1 MVAETLEEQV
11 IALVRKHYG
20 TVITGRPPKITPASD
35 IDADIGMEWSEAEEL
50 MDAFFES
57 FSVDKAG
64 FNIKTYYPDPPMGTL
79 LKNLFR
85 REKDLPEAPPFTVNM
100 LIESARAGRWLY

>member
-1 MVAETLEEQV
+1 MVTETLEEQV

-20 TVITGRPPKITPASD
+20 TVITGCSPEITPGSD
-35 IDADIGMEWSEAEEL
+35 IDADIGMDWADAEGL
-50 MDAFFES
+50 MEDFFEK
-57 FSVDKAG
+57 FSVDKAS

-85 REKDLPEAPPFTVNM
+85 REKELPEVPQFTVNM